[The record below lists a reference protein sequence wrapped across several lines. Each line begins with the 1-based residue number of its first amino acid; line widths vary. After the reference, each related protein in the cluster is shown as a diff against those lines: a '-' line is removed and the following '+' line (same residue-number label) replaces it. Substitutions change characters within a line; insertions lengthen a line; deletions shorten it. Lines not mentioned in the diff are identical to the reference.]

1 MDKQW
6 INMTNEH
13 FIVWMR
19 PAGLPNFRKL
29 WGRIRTD
36 LEKGDYLLV
45 IENNYEVSDFK
56 GEKKFVL
63 STVNAFGGKNNF
75 LGLSYIIVGGIC
87 LILAVIFLIG
97 YNFHQKKEK

>member
-1 MDKQW
+1 
-6 INMTNEH
+6 
-13 FIVWMR
+13 MR

-29 WGRIRTD
+29 WGRIRED
-36 LEKGDYLLV
+36 LNEGEYLLH
-45 IENNYEVSDFK
+45 IDNNYDVSDFK

-75 LGLSYIIVGGIC
+75 LGLSYIIVGGVC